1 MKMLSENIMLMFMKH
16 VYERGI
22 DRSNG
27 WILNSRENYIASKEA
42 VAIGKIL
49 AEKSNWALQEVH
61 WGLPFKAAAIMRS
74 LGLGIV
80 FTIYR
85 CNNLKWTLLTPE
97 GRLVL

>member
-49 AEKSNWALQEVH
+49 AEKSNWSTTGGTL
-61 WGLPFKAAAIMRS
+61 RS
-74 LGLGIV
+74 AFQGSSHNEIA
-80 FTIYR
+80 
-85 CNNLKWTLLTPE
+85 WTWYCIHHL
-97 GRLVL
+97 